1 MPKYNPLSTD
11 PEEIKQMWYIHP
23 EPQYNAGW
31 VLYSRNFVLQIL
43 QGCYGYPEKVKH
55 NSFWDTICMCFWTGM
70 ILAQVA
76 VMFLCYIPVISW
88 VMRMLARAFPRDAAG
103 FFLRG
108 CYWKAKLRCLG
119 VDTLIDQGVEINRPD
134 LVEIGSHCHIERN
147 VLLSVG
153 VETGKILIGDNVFIG
168 PGSHIAGRGSVEIRS
183 FVAIAAGVHIYSATN
198 LPYHPER
205 VGQLISMSHAAA
217 SSQQYVVEG
226 PVTIGEYVVVGYSSL
241 ILPGVNLGFGAVVHP
256 FSEVST
262 SFPDFAIITGH
273 GKGRQ
278 KGWRRPARLDPRLKQ
293 VDATNNT
300 NRETREV

>member
-1 MPKYNPLSTD
+1 MVEYNLLSED
-11 PEEIKQMWYIHP
+11 PEEIRQMWYIQ
-23 EPQYNAGW
+23 PQPHYNTSW
-31 VLYSRNFVLQIL
+31 VLYTRNFVLQAL
-43 QGCYGYPEKVKH
+43 QGCYGCPGKIKH
-55 NSFWDTICMCFWTGM
+55 NFLWNTVCLCVWAGM
-70 ILAQVA
+70 VLAQLI
-76 VMFLCYIPVISW
+76 VMFICYVPIINW
-88 VMRMLARAFPRDAAG
+88 LIYMLVWAFPRNPIG

-108 CYWKAKLRCLG
+108 CYWKTKLKTLG
-119 VDTLIDQGVEINRPD
+119 VDTLIDQGVEINGPG
-134 LVEIGSHCHIERN
+134 LVEIGSHCHIDRN

-153 VETGKILIGDNVFIG
+153 AETGKILIGDNVFIG
-168 PGSHIAGRGSVEIRS
+168 PGSHIAGRGGVEIRS

-198 LPYHPER
+198 LPYHPEH
-205 VGQLISMSHAAA
+205 VGELISMSHAAA
-217 SSQQYVVEG
+217 PSQQYIVEE

-300 NRETREV
+300 NRETRGV